1 MGDFERDT
9 AIEGGDGRYR
19 ATLSSDWE
27 IWGPNGG
34 YVAAIALRAA
44 GAESRFTRPATFAGQ
59 FLASA
64 SFDDVDITVELL
76 RATRVADA
84 LFVRMHQADRAVFA
98 AMVWVIDE
106 VEGLHHDIAPMPD
119 APAPSEVPS
128 FEERAAA
135 DPEAL
140 RPPFV
145 FWDNI
150 EGRMIGWVPLAER
163 EPGEPVARGW
173 YKFRPRATFDDPFV
187 DAARSLLLIDTMG
200 WPAAVRAHADPV
212 DLIAPNLDVSASF
225 HRLDPGSEYLFV
237 ESVAPVADDGLI
249 GASTRVWSE
258 SGRLLASGGEQL
270 LCRPYTREPPVREAP
285 AS

>member
-19 ATLSSDWE
+19 ATISRDWE

-64 SFDDVDITVELL
+64 AFEEVDVTVELL

-84 LFVRMHQADRAVFA
+84 LFVRMQQGDRAVFA

-106 VEGLHHDIAPMPD
+106 VEGLEHDYAPMPD
-119 APAPSEVPS
+119 APLPHEVLS
-128 FEERAAA
+128 FDEHAAV
-135 DPEAL
+135 DPEG
-140 RPPFV
+140 RKPPFS

-150 EGRMIGWVPLAER
+150 DARMIGWRPREER
-163 EPGEPVARGW
+163 EIGEPVERGW
-173 YKFRPRATFDDPFV
+173 YKFRPRSTFDDPFV
-187 DAARSLLLIDTMG
+187 DAGRSLLLVDTMG
-200 WPAAVRAHADPV
+200 WPAAVNAHQQPLE
-212 DLIAPNLDVSASF
+212 LIAPNLDVSASF
-225 HRLDPGSEYLFV
+225 HRLDPASEHLFV
-237 ESVAPVADDGLI
+237 ESIAPVADDGLI

-258 SGRLLASGGEQL
+258 TGKLLASGGEQL
-270 LCRPYTREPPVREAP
+270 LCRPYTRDVPVRETP
-285 AS
+285 PS